1 MPLRLGPSSK
11 LSVALRDV
19 RPPTKEAAHRLAM
32 LALESE
38 TPATVAYSQSDGLP
52 GKLYPHGVLRTVKA
66 QNLSARVVHASD
78 ASEQQRKD
86 FDKLTAALEKGKLVR
101 SGLSFPLLWMLMRAF
116 QLGFR
121 SSYSPFR
128 GLMMRAYLF
137 YVLLRTRKPQRRSA
151 FQTTSLGPTTVSCF
165 RLSP

>member
-11 LSVALRDV
+11 LSIALRDV

-66 QNLSARVVHASD
+66 QNLSARVVHTD
-78 ASEQQRKD
+78 DTSEQQRKD
-86 FDKLTAALEKGKLVR
+86 FEKLTAALQKDKLVR
-101 SGLSFPLLWMLMRAF
+101 SGFSSPPLWRLMRAF
-116 QLGFR
+116 RLACEVHIH
-121 SSYSPFR
+121 P
-128 GLMMRAYLF
+128 
-137 YVLLRTRKPQRRSA
+137 SA
-151 FQTTSLGPTTVSCF
+151 GRWCEPICF
-165 RLSP
+165 VFC